1 MKDNKDLLEEKLLK
15 DFGKHIRRLRQN
27 LGISQEELSFRSGLH
42 RNYISDSERG
52 QRNLS
57 LKALNSLAKGL
68 GVEIQ
73 NLLDLNNL
81 N

>member
-73 NLLDLNNL
+73 NLLDLSNL